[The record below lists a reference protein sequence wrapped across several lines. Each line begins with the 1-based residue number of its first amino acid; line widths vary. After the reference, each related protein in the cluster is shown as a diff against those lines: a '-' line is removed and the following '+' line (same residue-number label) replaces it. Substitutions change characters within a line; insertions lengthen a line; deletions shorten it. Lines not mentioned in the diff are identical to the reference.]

1 MKKTIYK
8 LYRQTMRRLARW
20 FLGFWDCPATLKKDR
35 KAEVINVL
43 AISIATIGV
52 IVFFMFLTLFF
63 N

>member
-8 LYRQTMRRLARW
+8 FYRHTMRRLARW

-35 KAEVINVL
+35 KAEVLNTLIILIVTVGTIVL
-43 AISIATIGV
+43 LGGFA
-52 IVFFMFLTLFF
+52 LLF